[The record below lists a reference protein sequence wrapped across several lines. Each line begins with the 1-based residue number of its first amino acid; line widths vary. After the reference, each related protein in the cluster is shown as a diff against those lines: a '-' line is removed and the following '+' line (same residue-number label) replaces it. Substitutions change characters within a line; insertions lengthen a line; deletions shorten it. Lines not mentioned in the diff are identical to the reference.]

1 MSEDITNSTSSM
13 KGPIGIALVALGLA
27 GTLGYSYHERNV
39 AQQLTTQN
47 QEMTASLNDT
57 RGKVDALNTKLEAMS
72 AEQAAAR
79 QAAQPAV
86 VSPSAHR
93 QITRQ
98 ASQRRRM
105 DDARW
110 KQVQDQLAEHG
121 KQIDATKQDLVS
133 ARTEL
138 SGSIARTH
146 DELVLLEKKGERSYY
161 EFDVNKTGQ
170 FHRTGPV
177 SVRLKKANSKRQ
189 YADLELM
196 IDDFKLSKK
205 HVNLFEPAFF
215 YATEN
220 GRPVEMV
227 INNISKDHIHGYVS
241 EPRYKNGD
249 LEAMAGTS
257 QAGAA
262 ATPAGPP
269 PRTGS
274 TVSST
279 PPERRK
285 LELPPPK

>member
-1 MSEDITNSTSSM
+1 M
-13 KGPIGIALVALGLA
+13 KRPIGIALLAVALA
-27 GTLGYSYHERNV
+27 GAMGYSYHERNL

-57 RGKVDALNTKLEAMS
+57 KGKVDALNAKLDAMS
-72 AEQAAAR
+72 AEQAAR
-79 QAAQPAV
+79 QAQPAV
-86 VSPSAHR
+86 VTPSAHR
-93 QITRQ
+93 PITRQ

-121 KQIDATKQDLVS
+121 KQIDATRQDLAN

-177 SVRLKKANSKRQ
+177 SVRLKKANTKRQ

-196 IDDFKLSKK
+196 VDDFKLSKK
-205 HVNLFEPAFF
+205 HVSLFEPAFF

-220 GRPVEMV
+220 GRPVELV

-241 EPRYKNGD
+241 EPRYKSGD
-249 LEAMAGTS
+249 LEAMAGAS
-257 QAGAA
+257 QGTAA
-262 ATPAGPP
+262 AVTSGAP
-269 PRTGS
+269 PRPGT
-274 TVSST
+274 TASST

>member
-1 MSEDITNSTSSM
+1 MSEDITNSSPSM
-13 KGPIGIALVALGLA
+13 KRPIGIALLAVALA
-27 GTLGYSYHERNV
+27 GTVGYSYHERNL
-39 AQQLTTQN
+39 AQQLTAQN

-57 RGKVDALNTKLEAMS
+57 KGKVEALNAKLEAMS
-72 AEQAAAR
+72 AEQAAR
-79 QAAQPAV
+79 QAQPAV
-86 VSPSAHR
+86 VTPSAQR
-93 QITRQ
+93 PITRQ
-98 ASQRRRM
+98 ASQRRRI

-121 KQIDATKQDLVS
+121 KQIDATRQDLAS
-133 ARTEL
+133 TRTEL

-177 SVRLKKANSKRQ
+177 SVRLKKANTKRQ

-196 IDDFKLSKK
+196 VDDFKLSKK

-220 GRPVEMV
+220 GRPVELV
-227 INNISKDHIHGYVS
+227 INSISKDHIHGYVS

-249 LEAMAGTS
+249 LEAMAGAS
-257 QAGAA
+257 QSNAA
-262 ATPAGPP
+262 AVSSGAP
-269 PRTGS
+269 PRPGTTAS
-274 TVSST
+274 TT

-285 LELPPPK
+285 LELPQPK